1 MMKGQRPR
9 RKPQP
14 LRVIVPL
21 RSTVSRLPRASS
33 SVPGAPTRRC
43 RLRDLAHRMIRDF
56 AHPASGDLARI
67 VSGID
72 PILSSGFWAIL
83 RQGESLSNRRNIQAK
98 EVGMRP
104 TGSFSGVLA
113 VAAMLA
119 ALLAWPMASEAQTV
133 TGRASAVK
141 ATVLG
146 LLGGTTTV
154 LADTGALA
162 GSSDALQAS
171 ALTGGVPAL
180 LTGETLHATTIGW
193 PDQVVSRASLAALA
207 LTVAGTRIG
216 ADLISAQARAAPGA
230 AGSGASN
237 IENLAINGVS
247 IPVRG
252 GPNQTVPLP
261 RGLVGINEQQ
271 TSPTS
276 TLVNALHVP
285 VYRGADLGIG
295 SATAGIY

>member
-1 MMKGQRPR
+1 
-9 RKPQP
+9 
-14 LRVIVPL
+14 
-21 RSTVSRLPRASS
+21 
-33 SVPGAPTRRC
+33 
-43 RLRDLAHRMIRDF
+43 
-56 AHPASGDLARI
+56 
-67 VSGID
+67 
-72 PILSSGFWAIL
+72 
-83 RQGESLSNRRNIQAK
+83 
-98 EVGMRP
+98 
-104 TGSFSGVLA
+104 
-113 VAAMLA
+113 MLA

-154 LADTGALA
+154 LADTGALG

-216 ADLISAQARAAPGA
+216 ADLISAQARAVLGA

-247 IPVRG
+247 IPVSG
-252 GPNQTVPLP
+252 GPNQTVPIP
-261 RGLVGINEQQ
+261 GGLVVINEQQ

-276 TLVNALHVP
+276 TVVNALHVT
-285 VYRGADLGIG
+285 VYGVADVVIG